1 MLRDNGSNLGDSS
14 SERSPTAIQA
24 WQGSRSRAAFFFA
37 VLLAGTAAAGNAGAA
52 DCTELPEAQQAAC
65 WMEAGCRRLSDHEK
79 RTECLRLAANLRRAL
94 ETEAAPVDS
103 AERTE
108 PKPSPAAGAPA
119 AGGEAAAS
127 VRDDSD
133 PQQEQPAVSV
143 PPRADIG
150 QTVVAKVDAEAVSEH
165 VVDRTVLDIP
175 NRFSADITALRR
187 LVRDR
192 QLVAVDNQLLF
203 EGDVSAESALKL
215 GDRVEIRR
223 ISRAFGERYRIIGP
237 SQRPI
242 MARRI
247 SCERVELS
255 KQSRRR
261 CLMVA
266 NDRVE

>member
-1 MLRDNGSNLGDSS
+1 
-14 SERSPTAIQA
+14 
-24 WQGSRSRAAFFFA
+24 
-37 VLLAGTAAAGNAGAA
+37 
-52 DCTELPEAQQAAC
+52 
-65 WMEAGCRRLSDHEK
+65 MEAGCRRLSDHEK

-94 ETEAAPVDS
+94 ETETAPVDS

-108 PKPSPAAGAPA
+108 PKPSPAASAPAAGAPA
-119 AGGEAAAS
+119 AGEEAAAAS

-133 PQQEQPAVSV
+133 PQQARPAVSA
-143 PPRADIG
+143 PPQADIG
-150 QTVVAKVDAEAVSEH
+150 QTVVAEVDAQAVSEH
-165 VVDRTVLDIP
+165 IVDRKVLDIP

-247 SCERVELS
+247 FCERVELS

>member
-1 MLRDNGSNLGDSS
+1 VSA
-14 SERSPTAIQA
+14 PPQA
-24 WQGSRSRAAFFFA
+24 DVA
-37 VLLAGTAAAGNAGAA
+37 
-52 DCTELPEAQQAAC
+52 
-65 WMEAGCRRLSDHEK
+65 
-79 RTECLRLAANLRRAL
+79 
-94 ETEAAPVDS
+94 
-103 AERTE
+103 
-108 PKPSPAAGAPA
+108 
-119 AGGEAAAS
+119 
-127 VRDDSD
+127 
-133 PQQEQPAVSV
+133 
-143 PPRADIG
+143 

-165 VVDRTVLDIP
+165 IVDRKVLDIP

-247 SCERVELS
+247 FCERVELS